1 MRRNDIGQARI
12 DLAAALRWA
21 HRLGWQTGVCNHFSM
36 MVPGSDELFLVNPEG
51 LYWSEVTASS
61 LVVCDLDGKVVEGS
75 NTVEATAF
83 YLHAPIHRANKKHQ
97 VVLHTHM
104 PYATAL
110 CLIENGRIEPV
121 NQSALPY
128 IDRTAYDEDYS
139 GLALSYE
146 EGTRVARLMG
156 DHTTRMM
163 RNHGPLVAGKT
174 MAEAFD
180 RLYFLEEVCKVQLL
194 AMQAG
199 RPLKKVQQPM
209 IDEVTRIFESGDLY
223 VEKHF
228 AGIKRR
234 LDTLEPDYKN

>member
-21 HRLGWQTGVCNHFSM
+21 YRLGWQTGVCNHFSM
-36 MVPGSDELFLVNPEG
+36 MVPGSEDLFLVNPEG
-51 LYWSEVTASS
+51 LYWSEVTASN

-75 NTVEATAF
+75 HTVEATAF
-83 YLHAPIHRANKKHQ
+83 YLHAPIHRANKKHK

-110 CLIENGRIEPV
+110 CLIEDGRIEPV
-121 NQSALPY
+121 NQSAIPY
-128 IDRTAYDEDYS
+128 MDRTAYDEDYS

-156 DHTTRMM
+156 DNTTVMM
-163 RNHGPLVAGKT
+163 RNHGPLVAGGG

-180 RLYFLEEVCKVQLL
+180 RLYFLEEICKVQLL
-194 AMQAG
+194 AAQSG
-199 RPLKKVQQPM
+199 RPMKKVQQPV
-209 IDEVTRIFESGDLY
+209 IEDVRRIFESDLGY
-223 VEKHF
+223 ATKHF
-228 AGIKRR
+228 TGIKRR

>member
-1 MRRNDIGQARI
+1 MLRNDIGQAKI

-21 HRLGWQTGVCNHFSM
+21 YRLGWQTGVCNHFSM
-36 MVPGSDELFLVNPEG
+36 MVPGSDDLFLVNPEG
-51 LYWSEVTASS
+51 LYWSEVKASD

-97 VVLHTHM
+97 VVLHTHS
-104 PYATAL
+104 PYSTAL

-121 NQSALPY
+121 NQSALAY

-146 EGTRVARLMG
+146 EGTRVAKIMG
-156 DHTTRMM
+156 DHTTIMM
-163 RNHGPLVAGKT
+163 RNHGPLVAGGT

-180 RLYFLEEVCKVQLL
+180 RLYFLEEVCKVQML
-194 AMQAG
+194 AMQTG
-199 RPLKKVQQPM
+199 KPMKKVPTPVV
-209 IDEVTRIFESGDLY
+209 DEVRRLLESEHVYAD
-223 VEKHF
+223 KHF
-228 AGIKRR
+228 TGIKRR

>member
-21 HRLGWQTGVCNHFSM
+21 HRLGWQSGVCNHFSM

-61 LVVCDLDGKVVEGS
+61 LVCCDLDGKVVEGS
-75 NTVEATAF
+75 HTVEATAF
-83 YLHAPIHRANKKHQ
+83 YLHAPIHRANKKHRA
-97 VVLHTHM
+97 VLHTHM

-128 IDRTAYDEDYS
+128 IGSTAYDEDYS

-156 DHTTRMM
+156 DNTTMMM
-163 RNHGPLVAGKT
+163 RNHGPLVAGT
-174 MAEAFD
+174 SVAEAFD
-180 RLYFLEEVCKVQLL
+180 RLYFLEDVCKVQLL
-194 AMQAG
+194 AMQTG
-199 RPLKKVQQPM
+199 KPMKKVQQPM
-209 IDEVTRIFESGDLY
+209 IDEVRRAFVAEQAYAD
-223 VEKHF
+223 KHF
-228 AGIKRR
+228 DGIKRR
-234 LDTLEPDYKN
+234 LDALEPGYKH

>member
-1 MRRNDIGQARI
+1 
-12 DLAAALRWA
+12 
-21 HRLGWQTGVCNHFSM
+21 M
-36 MVPGSDELFLVNPEG
+36 MVPGSEDLFLVNPEG
-51 LYWSEVTASS
+51 LFWSEVTASS

-75 NTVEATAF
+75 GTVEATAF

-121 NQSALPY
+121 NQSAIPY

-156 DHTTRMM
+156 DNTTVMM
-163 RNHGPLVAGKT
+163 RNHGPLVAGGG

-180 RLYFLEEVCKVQLL
+180 RLYFLEEICKVQLL
-194 AMQAG
+194 AAQSG
-199 RPLKKVQQPM
+199 RPMKKVQQPV
-209 IDEVTRIFESGDLY
+209 IEDVRRIFESDLGY
-223 VEKHF
+223 ATKHF
-228 AGIKRR
+228 TGIKRR

>member
-1 MRRNDIGQARI
+1 MRRNDIWQARV

-36 MVPGSDELFLVNPEG
+36 MVPGSEEHFLVNPEG

-61 LVVCDLDGKVVEGS
+61 LVVCDLDGKVVEGT

-128 IDRTAYDEDYS
+128 IDRTAYDEDYC

-146 EGTRVARLMG
+146 EGTRVAKLMG
-156 DHTTRMM
+156 DNQTVMM
-163 RNHGPLVAGKT
+163 RNHGPLVAGES
-174 MAEAFD
+174 MPEAFD

-194 AMQAG
+194 AMQSG
-199 RPLKKVQQPM
+199 RPMKRVPQPM
-209 IDEVTRIFESGDLY
+209 IEEVRDVFESSQAYAD
-223 VEKHF
+223 KHF
-228 AGIKRR
+228 TGLKRR